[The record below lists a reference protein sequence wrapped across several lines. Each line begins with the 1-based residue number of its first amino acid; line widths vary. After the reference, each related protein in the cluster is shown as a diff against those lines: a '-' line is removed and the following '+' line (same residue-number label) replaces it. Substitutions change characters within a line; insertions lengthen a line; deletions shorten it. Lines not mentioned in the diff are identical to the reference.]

1 MARTLVVVPSSEQDM
16 RAFNHMF
23 ALRDVED
30 HRFWKMG
37 MLNGTRL
44 YVVPLANLD
53 AFRFAKVVD
62 ATHQDVAVV
71 NFGTWQRSM
80 VHSNIYICTNIDGR
94 SDEWSSHLLRLI
106 DGNWGSPPITNHI
119 NAAVNCEG
127 LYKYILHRWCVEM
140 KDMSC
145 LPWIRDII
153 DANVG
158 EVVVADDAVRYWMD
172 ILGIAHEITPMSRR
186 LWKEVSDEL
195 HVSASYVPTTGTCSD
210 SLCDAVI
217 YNKID
222 GIDTFISPAVATF
235 ASKYGAGTRSVAIGT
250 QRRDEPYYGFI
261 QACRAAVAAVRA
273 GEIMLGLESRVLS
286 GIARPSARHA
296 TPSDTAAQG
305 ATPSDTGAQRATP
318 SNTAA
323 QRATP
328 SDTTSS
334 SAARTTTFAASAASP
349 VQHITCG
356 FGNVSGTVTE
366 ISGVQP
372 GSVQSSATV
381 HLSGHQVGNL
391 LQLGRRAPAPG
402 MVMSVVMNTGVMNV
416 EPGATGN
423 MVIYNGDPE

>member
-23 ALRDVED
+23 ALHDVED
-30 HRFWKMG
+30 HHLWKMA
-37 MLNGTRL
+37 MLNGTRM

-53 AFRFAKVVD
+53 AFWFDKVVD
-62 ATHQDVAVV
+62 ATRKDVAVV

-80 VHSNIYICTNIDGR
+80 VHSNIYICTSIDGR

-106 DGNWGSPPITNHI
+106 DGNWGSPPITKHI
-119 NAAVNCEG
+119 NAAVNCET

-145 LPWIRDII
+145 LSWIRDII

-158 EVVVADDAVRYWMD
+158 EVVVADDAVRYWTD
-172 ILGIAHEITPMSRR
+172 ILGIGDEITPMSRR

-195 HVSASYVPTTGTCSD
+195 HLSGSYVPTTGTCSD

-217 YNKID
+217 YNEID
-222 GIDTFISPAVATF
+222 GIDTFISPAVAMF

-250 QRRDEPYYGFI
+250 QRHDVPYYGFI
-261 QACRAAVAAVRA
+261 QACRAAVAAVHA
-273 GEIMLGLESRVLS
+273 GEIMLGLDSGGLS
-286 GIARPSARHA
+286 GMTSPSGRHA
-296 TPSDTAAQG
+296 TPSDTAAQR
-305 ATPSDTGAQRATP
+305 ATPFDTAAQRATP

-349 VQHITCG
+349 VRHITHG

-366 ISGVQP
+366 ISGVPP

-381 HLSGHQVGNL
+381 HLSGHQVGNV

-423 MVIYNGDPE
+423 MIIYNGDPE